1 LFGRGEKGK
10 REIKTRKPNT
20 YIGFRVLISWFPC
33 FNFSLSFFSSTKD
46 TQRRDLRSALV
57 EEKCGTVCDEN
68 VFLFSDEKFPI
79 TAAAHAE
86 RW

>member
-1 LFGRGEKGK
+1 LVEEKKGREKLKHGL
-10 REIKTRKPNT
+10 P
-20 YIGFRVLISWFPC
+20 
-33 FNFSLSFFSSTKD
+33 FFSSTKD